1 MRVRRHGD
9 PGTTKRPNGRYDST
23 SAILI
28 EQFREQSPRS
38 RARFARAVR
47 LAGLMRDHFNIEGAL
62 DDAVRHATRPN
73 GSMNFTLLLKHVE
86 SRLAML
92 VASRSDGGDEGT
104 PGAKPARL

>member
-23 SAILI
+23 SAILV

-47 LAGLMRDHFNIEGAL
+47 LAGLIRDYFNVEGAL
-62 DDAVRHATRPN
+62 ENAIRHATRPN
-73 GSMNFTLLLKHVE
+73 GSLNFTLLLAHLEK
-86 SRLAML
+86 RLMML
-92 VASRSDGGDEGT
+92 TASRAGYESEGL
-104 PGAKPARL
+104 PGAKPAGS

>member
-23 SAILI
+23 SAILV

-47 LAGLMRDHFNIEGAL
+47 IAGLMRDHFNIEGAL
-62 DDAVRHATRPN
+62 DDAVKHATRPN
-73 GSMNFTLLLKHVE
+73 GSLNFTLLLEHLEK
-86 SRLAML
+86 RMALL
-92 VASRSDGGDEGT
+92 IASRSAGC
-104 PGAKPARL
+104 